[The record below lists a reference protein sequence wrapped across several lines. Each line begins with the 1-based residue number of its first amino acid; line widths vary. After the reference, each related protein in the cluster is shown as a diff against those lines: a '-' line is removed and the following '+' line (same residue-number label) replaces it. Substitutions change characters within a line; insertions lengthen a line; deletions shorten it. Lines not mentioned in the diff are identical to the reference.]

1 MTDHQLTAATGA
13 TFAAP
18 MSEIDETSRTI
29 TGQIV
34 AYGTT
39 TQDGRR
45 IIIETGALVMP
56 ADLRRAKLLVDHD
69 HSQPIGYMTS
79 YEQETGHASFT
90 VAEGERGNQALS
102 DARQGL
108 RDGLSVGLAFDSS
121 SDYTIN
127 NDDQTVT
134 IHRARVLEVSLVA
147 LPAFADARVSDVTAS
162 AQIHYTTADTADER
176 ETMTDTTTETGAVTA
191 LELDTALDKLA
202 ADMRREIAAAG
213 AHDEGTPA
221 PHFASLG
228 DYVKKLAAGDT
239 AAMDMHHA
247 MTSELAYD
255 GATTADY
262 VKRNT
267 WIADAIK
274 LVEKRRRVMQ
284 WFTSEPLP
292 SEGMTLE
299 YAVLKADDTQV
310 AEQVNQGDSLVGGEI
325 VLGSETTPVRTFG
338 GYAKVTR
345 QVIDRLPASYLTTLF
360 KAMAIKYAAA
370 TEKAAVSALDKAITA
385 QAATSPLKGSTT
397 MTAQS
402 WLDLAVDAV
411 QAADD
416 RGHVIDGLLVDPSMF
431 KQLLALE
438 TKGGDR
444 LMGVY
449 GNDVNQV
456 GRIDLNTLTGKLST
470 IDVIMLPSLKAGQ
483 AVFADK
489 LAFTSWESPGAPMQL
504 QDDSIIDLTKAF
516 SIYGY
521 AAFAAQFPQG
531 LIPVT
536 GLTATATDPEPSA
549 TA

>member
-1 MTDHQLTAATGA
+1 MTTMSPATGA

-18 MSEIDETSRTI
+18 MADIDEAARTI
-29 TGQIV
+29 TGKIV
-34 AYGTT
+34 AYGVT

-45 IIIETGALVMP
+45 IIIEAGALIMP
-56 ADLRRAKLLVDHD
+56 DDLRRAKLLVDHD

-79 YEQETGHASFT
+79 YDQTSGEATFT
-90 VAEGERGNQALS
+90 VAAGDRGNQALD

-108 RDGLSVGLAFDSS
+108 RDGLSVGLAFDSTNDYS
-121 SDYTIN
+121 VNDSDT
-127 NDDQTVT
+127 TVT

-147 LPAFADARVSDVTAS
+147 LPAFADARVADVTAS
-162 AQIHYTTADTADER
+162 AQIHYSTSDTADER
-176 ETMTDTTTETGAVTA
+176 GTMTTENTEPSGAVTA

-202 ADMRREIAAAG
+202 ADMRREIASAAS
-213 AHDEGTPA
+213 HDEGTPA

-228 DYVKKLAAGDT
+228 EYVKQLAAGDT

-262 VKRNT
+262 VNRNT

-284 WFTSEPLP
+284 WFTTEPLP
-292 SEGMTLE
+292 REGMTLE
-299 YAVLKADDTQV
+299 YAVLKADDTKV
-310 AEQVNQGDSLVGGEI
+310 AEQLKQGDTLVGGEI
-325 VLGSETTPVRTFG
+325 TLGSASTPVRTFG

-370 TEKAAVSALDKAITA
+370 TEQAAVAALDKAITE

-397 MTAQS
+397 MTAKA

-416 RGHVIDGLLVDPSMF
+416 RGHVIDGLLVDPSIF
-431 KQLLALE
+431 KQLLDLE

-536 GLTATATDPEPSA
+536 GLTASA
-549 TA
+549 SESTPTE